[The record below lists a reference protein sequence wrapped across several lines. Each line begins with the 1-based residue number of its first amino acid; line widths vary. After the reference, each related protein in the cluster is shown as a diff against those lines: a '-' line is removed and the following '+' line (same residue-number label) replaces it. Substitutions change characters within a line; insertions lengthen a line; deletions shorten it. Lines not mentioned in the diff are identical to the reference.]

1 MILRL
6 KGNKMLD
13 ALKPLLDSELVT
25 EDAKQEI
32 NEAWE
37 AKLIEAKEQAR
48 AELREE
54 FAQRYEHDKQVMVE
68 ALDRMVTESL
78 IAEVQAVK
86 AEKAALAEDRV
97 KFQRKIK
104 EDTTKFN
111 NFMVTKLAEELGE
124 LRKDRKAHNEG
135 VQKLEGF
142 IVHALAREIQEFQA
156 DKRDVVETKVRLV
169 TNARQQLE
177 SLKSRFVKESAQK
190 MTQAVSTHLKAELS
204 QLKEDIQVAR
214 ENNFGRRIF
223 EAYSAEFG
231 ATHLNEKAEVRK
243 LHDVIAQKDQ
253 KIAEAIKFAKK
264 ATVLVESKEREV
276 RILKESNTRTRTMDE
291 LLAPLNEEK
300 AEVMR
305 NLLESVQTPRLK
317 SAFEKYLPAVLE
329 NRSVK
334 ATKPALTESLS
345 TATGDKS
352 ARVQEQDEVTE
363 ETSNVIDLKRLAG
376 L

>member
-1 MILRL
+1 
-6 KGNKMLD
+6 MLD
-13 ALKPLLDSELVT
+13 AIKPLLDSELVT
-25 EDAKQEI
+25 EEAKAEI

-37 AKLIEAKEQAR
+37 AKLVEAKEQAR

-78 IAEVQAVK
+78 IAEVQQLK
-86 AEKAALAEDRV
+86 AEKAQLAEDRV
-97 KFQRKIK
+97 KFQSKMK
-104 EDTTKFN
+104 EDSSKFN
-111 NFMVTKLAEELGE
+111 NFMVSKLVEEIGE
-124 LRKDRKAHNEG
+124 LRKDRKTHNEG
-135 VQKLEGF
+135 LQKLEGF
-142 IVHALAREIQEFQA
+142 IVHALAREISEFQE

-169 TNARQQLE
+169 QNARHQLE
-177 SLKSRFVKESAQK
+177 SLKHRFVKESAQK
-190 MTQAVSTHLKAELS
+190 MTRAVSTHLKAELS

-276 RILKESNTRTRTMDE
+276 RILQESNLRTRTMEE
-291 LLAPLNEEK
+291 LLSPLNEEK
-300 AEVMR
+300 AETMR
-305 NLLESVQTPRLK
+305 NLLESVQTSRLK
-317 SAFEKYLPAVLE
+317 NAFEKYLPAVLE
-329 NRSVK
+329 NRSAK
-334 ATKPALTESLS
+334 AEKPAHTERLTE
-345 TATGDKS
+345 ATGDKS
-352 ARVQEQDEVTE
+352 ARVQEQEDESD
-363 ETSNVIDLKRLAG
+363 SNVIDLKRLAG